1 MSSVAQTLEI
11 NRGRIEARAL
21 ESFTVTAQ
29 QVCFPHARQ
38 AAKLWRA
45 ADEPNKE
52 KTSFEEVFLLSSRS
66 PDEYDASTMLKDKR
80 GYWGIENGLHQ
91 RLDCSAY
98 EDKSRVRNFN
108 SAWNLGMFRRLA
120 VSMAIYWIQRQTNP
134 RKATL
139 TGFFD
144 AMKANNARKAFAL
157 VTADK
162 ASWLP

>member
-1 MSSVAQTLEI
+1 MER
-11 NRGRIEARAL
+11 NRGRIEARTL
-21 ESFTVTAQ
+21 ETFPVNAE

-45 ADEPNKE
+45 IDEPAK
-52 KTSFEEVFLLSSRS
+52 KKASFEEAFLLSSRTA
-66 PDEYDASTMLKDKR
+66 PEYDAAAMLSDKR
-80 GYWGIENGLHQ
+80 GYWGIESGLHQ

-108 SAWNLGMFRRLA
+108 AAWNLGMFRRLA
-120 VSMAIYWIQRQTNP
+120 TSLAVHWMQQQTNP
-134 RKATL
+134 REATL

-144 AMKANNARKAFAL
+144 AMRANHARKAFAL
-157 VTADK
+157 VTAKK